1 MPATLALPA
10 VGTVFPDLE
19 LVDANGSRGRLADLV
34 AGGAAVVHFMR
45 SSTCPVCL
53 GHAAVLERMR
63 TSGEIPDVT
72 IVFVAPGGAAE
83 AGEAAS
89 RLRGRRIHVR
99 ASGDAHASLGLGRFL
114 ALQHSGTVVLD
125 PERAVLSAVSAAIP
139 VASFSRAEIIAA
151 LRA

>member
-1 MPATLALPA
+1 MPAALALPP

-19 LVDANGSRGRLADLV
+19 LVDAEGNLGRLADLV
-34 AGGAAVVHFMR
+34 DGRAAVVHFMR

-53 GHAAVLERMR
+53 GHAAVLEKMR
-63 TSGEIPDVT
+63 ATGDIPDVEL
-72 IVFVAPGGAAE
+72 VFIAPGGAAE
-83 AGEAAS
+83 AAEAGA
-89 RLRGRRIHVR
+89 RLRGRRIQVR

-139 VASFSRAEIIAA
+139 VASFSRAETIAA